1 MLLED
6 RWSFRPR
13 LGEEGARK
21 MTELMVVQLE
31 DRLSCRPRLGG
42 RGQGE
47 DRIYGVVAGG
57 QVELVLLEDMWSSW
71 PRLVLEAGRERTE
84 FMVVLLEDSWSSRL
98 AVGGAGRGH
107 K

>member
-1 MLLED
+1 MELQAHAEGGGCQENNRID
-6 RWSFRPR
+6 GGAA
-13 LGEEGARK
+13 GEQI
-21 MTELMVVQLE
+21 ELQALA
-31 DRLSCRPRLGG
+31 GG
-42 RGQGE
+42 GGEQGE
-47 DRIYGVVAGG
+47 DRIYGCVAGG

-71 PRLVLEAGRERTE
+71 PGLVLEAGRERTE

>member
-1 MLLED
+1 MELQAQAGVGGCQED
-6 RWSFRPR
+6 DRID
-13 LGEEGARK
+13 GGAAGGQI
-21 MTELMVVQLE
+21 ELQAQA
-31 DRLSCRPRLGG
+31 GG
-42 RGQGE
+42 GGGGQGE
-47 DRIYGVVAGG
+47 DRIYGGVAGG
-57 QVELVLLEDMWSSW
+57 QVELVLLEDRWSSW

>member
-1 MLLED
+1 MELQAQAGGGGCQED
-6 RWSFRPR
+6 DRID
-13 LGEEGARK
+13 GGAAGGQI
-21 MTELMVVQLE
+21 ELQAQAG
-31 DRLSCRPRLGG
+31 GG

-57 QVELVLLEDMWSSW
+57 QVELVLLEDRWSSW